1 MLLWYI
7 FLVFVFESNVLQG
20 VLGHGS
26 EDESTKFTGKPLN
39 FTFNKMSLES
49 HTESFINTQEIIL
62 YDSEYKVKIQKDII
76 QGPYSILSYQIPH
89 YSQCQM
95 NKIERESKILTPT
108 KQIEELNIGYTVAV
122 MLVLREI
129 VEVTSMFSKIN
140 RSLITEKV
148 KSGQEVLW
156 IKPQNSRQVV

>member
-1 MLLWYI
+1 MLLRYI

-26 EDESTKFTGKPLN
+26 EDESTKLTGKPLN

-49 HTESFINTQEIIL
+49 HTESFINTQEIIF
-62 YDSEYKVKIQKDII
+62 YSEYKVKIQKDII

-95 NKIERESKILTPT
+95 NKIECESKILTPT
-108 KQIEELNIGYTVAV
+108 KQNEELNIGYIVAV

-140 RSLITEKV
+140 RSLFTEKV
-148 KSGQEVLW
+148 KSGQKVLW